1 MHSSRRTFVSI
12 VLVTLLTACG
22 RPAEQ
27 RARAYFH
34 MPAGARVD
42 SITLRSAVL
51 ELVPVGTSEPEAARR
66 LAERGI
72 GQDSLSQYFPP
83 DSTGQAL
90 VRIEYDRRA
99 PNIVQRS

>member
-1 MHSSRRTFVSI
+1 
-12 VLVTLLTACG
+12 
-22 RPAEQ
+22 
-27 RARAYFH
+27 

-51 ELVPVGTSEPEAARR
+51 ELVPVGTSEPEVARR

-83 DSTGQAL
+83 DSTGKAL

-99 PNIVQRS
+99 PNIVQRSFGIAVLIDATRVLRDIKVHVWLTGP